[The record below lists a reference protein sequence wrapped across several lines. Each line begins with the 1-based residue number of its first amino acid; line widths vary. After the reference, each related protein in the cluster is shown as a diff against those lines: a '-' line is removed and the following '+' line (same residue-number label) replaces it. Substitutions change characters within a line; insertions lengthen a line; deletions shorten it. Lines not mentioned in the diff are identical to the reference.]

1 MDIKDKSRIIVGFIQ
16 LHFNTPKYYEFF
28 DYNDLGLPVA
38 VAVDS
43 EVCTLND
50 KGLEVLNET
59 YDLLCDELGA
69 DKDEEYE
76 FIDDMIEE
84 DEDEE

>member
-1 MDIKDKSRIIVGFIQ
+1 MDIKQKSSVIVGFIQ
-16 LHFNTPKYYEFF
+16 MHFNTPQYADFF
-28 DYNDLGLPVA
+28 DYNDLGLPLA

-43 EVCTLND
+43 DLCTLND

-69 DKDEEYE
+69 DKEEDYN
-76 FIDDMIEE
+76 FIDELLE
-84 DEDEE
+84 DEDED

>member
-1 MDIKDKSRIIVGFIQ
+1 M
-16 LHFNTPKYYEFF
+16 HFNTPKYNDFF
-28 DYNDLGLPVA
+28 DYNDLGLPLA

-43 EVCTLND
+43 DLCTLNE
-50 KGLEVLNET
+50 KGLQILNET
-59 YDLLCDELGA
+59 YDLLCEELGA

-76 FIDDMIEE
+76 FIDELLEDA